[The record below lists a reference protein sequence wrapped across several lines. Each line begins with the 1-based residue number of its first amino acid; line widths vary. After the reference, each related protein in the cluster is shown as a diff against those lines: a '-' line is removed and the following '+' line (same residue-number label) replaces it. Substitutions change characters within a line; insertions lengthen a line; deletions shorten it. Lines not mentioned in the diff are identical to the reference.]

1 MQVFGRCFESASKL
15 TALNVQKQV
24 MIKYNYIESA
34 NNISP

>member
-1 MQVFGRCFESASKL
+1 MQVFGRCVLKL

-24 MIKYNYIESA
+24 MIKYNDIESA